1 MYMYI
6 YILYIYSVCL
16 YMIVYDYMC
25 TCSFRICSIFLM
37 AKLQLPFGFLRC
49 QPVAKIFCGVVL
61 NSTSPAAHGSKFSK
75 LSTPMKWIINGG

>member
-1 MYMYI
+1 MYIYEYI
-6 YILYIYSVCL
+6 YILCVC
-16 YMIVYDYMC
+16 IYDYMC

-61 NSTSPAAHGSKFSK
+61 NSTSPAAAHGSKFSK
-75 LSTPMKWIINGG
+75 WSTPMKWIINDG